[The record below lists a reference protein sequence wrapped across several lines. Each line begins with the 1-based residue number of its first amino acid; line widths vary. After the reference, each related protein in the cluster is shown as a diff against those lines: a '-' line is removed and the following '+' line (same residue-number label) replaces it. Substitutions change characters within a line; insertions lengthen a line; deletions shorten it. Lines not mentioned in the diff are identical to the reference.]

1 MKKSIIALSLFVAL
15 VTPSIAFAQLG
26 NVLGLVG
33 TSQVIINMAIPIVFA
48 IALLAFFWGLAKF
61 INNSGSEEKKAEGKN
76 LMIWGVLAL
85 FIMASIWGIVIF
97 IGDALGVGQG
107 GATPTP
113 AILNSSSGAIAPE

>member
-15 VTPSIAFAQLG
+15 VTPSIAFAQLT
-26 NVLGLVG
+26 NVLGLVA
-33 TSQVIINMAIPIVFA
+33 TSQAIVNLAIPIVFA